1 MRRSG
6 QRPVKEGG
14 HPATD
19 EVQNRPITV
28 ATRDASSSS
37 PPSDPDVGHQTAGEG
52 RHAQHDQKGQVP
64 AVVEPEITVAHNVE
78 ADETE
83 PGDGRDAERHPPL
96 RSPRGERD
104 DPRHQ
109 QQGHRR
115 MAVAAGDRGEERR
128 NGPER
133 QPDEDR
139 RGSLPGRSQRRYPL
153 V

>member
-37 PPSDPDVGHQTAGEG
+37 PPSDPDVGHQAAGG
-52 RHAQHDQKGQVP
+52 GGQAQHDQIGQVP
-64 AVVEPEITVAHNVE
+64 AVVKSKVAVTHEVE

-83 PGDGRDAERHPPL
+83 PADGRDA
-96 RSPRGERD
+96 
-104 DPRHQ
+104 
-109 QQGHRR
+109 
-115 MAVAAGDRGEERR
+115 
-128 NGPER
+128 
-133 QPDEDR
+133 
-139 RGSLPGRSQRRYPL
+139 
-153 V
+153 